1 VAPALTLTGITKR
14 LGGRPVLRGIDV
26 EVAAGE
32 TVAVLGPNG
41 SGKSTL
47 LRVAAGQSRPDA
59 GKAERQGPVSFL
71 AQEAPLYAE
80 LTPAEHV
87 RWWARLWRKPARQDD
102 VHALLG
108 EAGLLKLAH
117 RLAGTLSRG
126 ERQRLALCLAFLADA
141 PLLVLDEPFTGLDTV
156 AHAWLESRL
165 AARKAAG
172 AATLISL
179 HGEEAA
185 RRVADR
191 VVHLTH
197 GLAAESPSATKRG
210 RA

>member
-1 VAPALTLTGITKR
+1 MSVQALTLTGITKR
-14 LGGRPVLRGIDV
+14 LGGRMVLRGVDV

-41 SGKSTL
+41 SGKTTL
-47 LRVAAGQSRPDA
+47 LRVAAGQSRPDE
-59 GKAERQGPVSFL
+59 GKAERTGPASFL
-71 AQEAPLYAE
+71 SQESPLYAE

-87 RWWARLWRKPARQDD
+87 RWWARLWRRPADAVA

-117 RLAGTLSRG
+117 RPAGRLSRG
-126 ERQRLALCLAFLADA
+126 ERQRRALCLAFLADA
-141 PLLVLDEPFTGLDTV
+141 PLLVLDEPFTALDDV
-156 AHAWLESRL
+156 ARAWLESRL

-172 AATLISL
+172 GATLLAL
-179 HGEEAA
+179 HGEDAA

-191 VVHLTH
+191 VVHL
-197 GLAAESPSATKRG
+197 GGGAAA
-210 RA
+210 